1 MRTHLGQ
8 REILGLVAVNAFALY
23 LLSDVLEVL
32 GGGFSAA
39 QLLLTFS
46 AEANIPFVVVGLCM
60 AQRPSLGRLGE
71 AGALAFA
78 FSYVLFAFTALYAL
92 VDGAPD
98 YQVLSE
104 QFTLLFVASGAIM
117 LLGGLAFAVA
127 SLRAGVFPRWTAQA
141 LMAGIV
147 LVVATQAAPDV
158 VRLLPA
164 ALRDAGFIGMGVL
177 LLRGRLTAEPGET
190 APAAKSSSTAR
201 GLVRLRP
208 AHPHRVGS

>member
-1 MRTHLGQ
+1 MRRHLGH
-8 REILGLVAVNAFALY
+8 REVLGLAAACTFGLY

-46 AEANIPFVVVGLCM
+46 VEATIPFVVVGLCM
-60 AQRPSLGRLGE
+60 AQRPRLGTIGE

-78 FSYVLFAFTALYAL
+78 CSYALFAFTALYAL
-92 VDGAPD
+92 VDGVPD
-98 YQVLSE
+98 FHALSG
-104 QFTLLFVASGAIM
+104 QFTLLFVASGALM

-127 SLRAGVFPRWTAQA
+127 SLRAEVFPGWTAQA
-141 LMAGIV
+141 VMAGIV

-177 LLRGRLTAEPGET
+177 LLRGRPNAESSRTAFP
-190 APAAKSSSTAR
+190 PR
-201 GLVRLRP
+201 GRMLRLKMRQ
-208 AHPHRVGS
+208 GF

>member
-1 MRTHLGQ
+1 M
-8 REILGLVAVNAFALY
+8 GLAVVSTFAVY

-39 QLLLTFS
+39 QLLLTFA
-46 AEANIPFVVVGLCM
+46 AEAAIPFVVVGLCM
-60 AQRPSLGRLGE
+60 AQRPRLGSLGE
-71 AGALAFA
+71 AGALALA

-98 YQVLSE
+98 YRALSG
-104 QFTLLFVASGAIM
+104 QFTLLFAASGGLM

-127 SLRAGVFPRWTAQA
+127 SLRAEVFPRWTAQA
-141 LMAGIV
+141 IMAGIV

-177 LLRGRLTAEPGET
+177 LLHGRPIAESAET
-190 APAAKSSSTAR
+190 ASAAMDRWTAR
-201 GLVRLRP
+201 SLVRLRP
-208 AHPHRVGS
+208 AAHPHRFGS

>member
-1 MRTHLGQ
+1 MRRYLGH
-8 REILGLVAVNAFALY
+8 REVLGLVAVCTFAFY

-46 AEANIPFVVVGLCM
+46 VEATIPFVVVGLCM
-60 AQRPSLGRLGE
+60 AQRPRLGSLGE

-78 FSYVLFAFTALYAL
+78 CSYVFFAFTALYAL
-92 VDGAPD
+92 VDGVPD
-98 YQVLSE
+98 FHALTG
-104 QFTLLFVASGAIM
+104 QFTLLFVANSAIM

-127 SLRAGVFPRWTAQA
+127 SLRAEVFPRWTAQA
-141 LMAGIV
+141 VMAGIV

-164 ALRDAGFIGMGVL
+164 VLRDAGFIGMGVL
-177 LLRGRLTAEPGET
+177 LLRGRLIAEPGEM
-190 APAAKSSSTAR
+190 ASTAR
-201 GLVRLRP
+201 DPWTVRDLARLRP